1 MNKFISTAIFYS
13 NSKLHIGSSYEV
25 IFADSIARYNRLKS
39 NDVFFMTG
47 MDEHGKKIEETAK
60 ALNVK
65 PQKHVD
71 KLATEA
77 KSLFEHLQISND
89 YFIRTTDNNHKE
101 TVKEIFEKLLN
112 NGDIYLSKY
121 NGNYCIACESF
132 YTDSQLEK
140 GKCPDCGKATE
151 LVSEES
157 YFLNLKKY
165 EQRLVDHIKQNEKF
179 ILPESKRNE
188 ILSFISNGLEDLSV
202 TRTSF
207 DWGISIKN
215 DPKHIVYVW
224 IDALSNYISALKY
237 PSGEMYDKY
246 WNNGEVIHII
256 GKDIVRFHSIYW
268 PIMLMALDE
277 KLPDTIMA
285 HGFIM
290 MGDDKMSKSIGN
302 VVYPMDYTSEYG
314 VDPLR
319 YYLLSELANGNDGSF
334 TLERFIERYNYD
346 LVNDL
351 SNLVNRTAS
360 MCCKYFDTNIVYNK
374 GVTIDVESDLWQLFD
389 SVVEE
394 YHQAMDVYDTKK
406 AIQAVWKFISRTNK
420 FIDETTPWVLVKEDT
435 DKLMN
440 VLYNLVESLRNVAIL
455 IKPFINETAEKIEA
469 QFNLNN
475 DSNFNDL
482 AFNKTQE
489 FNVNKPNIIY
499 QRLVLEE
506 EITKMTEVK
515 DENKKP
521 EITIDDFDKIELRVA
536 KVLECIQHPNADKL
550 LLFKLQVGE
559 ETRQICSGI
568 AEFYKPEELTGKN
581 VVIVANLKPVKL
593 RGELSEGMI
602 LSAEIDGKLNILESL
617 SDSGAVVY

>member
-13 NSKLHIGSSYEV
+13 NSKLHIGSAYEI
-25 IFADSIARYNRLKS
+25 IFADSIARYNRLKG

-47 MDEHGKKIEETAK
+47 MDEHGQKIADTAK
-60 ALNVK
+60 SQGNS
-65 PQKHVD
+65 PQAHVD
-71 KLATEA
+71 KYANEA
-77 KSLFEHLQISND
+77 KTLFEHLQISND
-89 YFIRTTDNNHKE
+89 YFIRTTESNHKQ
-101 TVKEIFEKLLN
+101 TVQNIFNKLLD
-112 NGDIYLSKY
+112 NGDIYLSEYK
-121 NGNYCIACESF
+121 GNYCVGCESF

-140 GKCPDCGKATE
+140 GNCPDCGRSVE
-151 LVSEES
+151 VLSEES

-165 EQRLVDHIKQNEKF
+165 EQRLIDHITENKKF
-179 ILPESKRNE
+179 ILPESRRNE

-207 DWGISIKN
+207 EWGIPTTN
-215 DPKHIVYVW
+215 DPKHVVYVW

-237 PSGEMYDKY
+237 PDGESYNKY
-246 WNNGEVIHII
+246 WNNGEVTHII
-256 GKDIVRFHSIYW
+256 GKDIIRFHAIYW

-277 KLPDTIMA
+277 KLPDSIVA

-290 MGDDKMSKSIGN
+290 MDDDKMSKSKGN
-302 VVYPMDYTSEYG
+302 VAYAQDYTERYG

-360 MCCKYFDTNIVYNK
+360 MCGKYFDTNITYNSD
-374 GVTIDVESDLWQLFD
+374 VTIDVETELWNLFEN
-389 SVVEE
+389 VVEE
-394 YHQAMDVYDTKK
+394 YHQAMRVYDTKK
-406 AIQAVWKFISRTNK
+406 ALQAVWKFVSRTNK
-420 FIDETTPWVLVKEDT
+420 FIDETTPWVLVKED
-435 DKLMN
+435 KNRLMN
-440 VLYNLVESLRNVAIL
+440 VLYNLVDSLRNVAIL
-455 IKPFINETAEKIEA
+455 IKPFINETAEKIEE

-475 DSNFNDL
+475 NNFDEL
-482 AFNKTQE
+482 TFNKTFE
-489 FNVNKPNIIY
+489 FDVNKPSIIY
-499 QRLVLEE
+499 QRLNIEE
-506 EITKMTEVK
+506 EIEKMTEVK

-536 KVLECIQHPNADKL
+536 KVVECIQHPNADKL

-559 ETRQICSGI
+559 EMRQICSGI
-568 AEFYKPEELTGKN
+568 AQFYKPEELVGKN

-602 LSAEIDGKLNILESL
+602 LSAEIDGELHILESL
-617 SDSGAVVY
+617 SKSGAVVY